1 MKVTIKNKEEN
12 KLLSRVELSGEIV
25 FDAVTPSNVDLIK
38 TLANDLKVKE
48 ELIVI
53 KNIYTKF
60 SEKRATFSAVT
71 YKTTEAKN
79 KYEMST
85 KHLRKAEAE
94 LTKKRAEEEASRKE
108 AEEKKKAEEKA
119 VEEKAEAP
127 VSEEKAV
134 EEKVEA
140 PVSEEKAVEEKVEAP
155 ASE

>member
-38 TLANDLKVKE
+38 TLAKDLKVKE

-60 SEKRATFSAVT
+60 SEKRAIFSAVT

-85 KHLRKAEAE
+85 KHLRKVESE
-94 LTKKRAEEEASRKE
+94 LTKKRAEEEASKKE
-108 AEEKKKAEEKA
+108 EEKKKAEEKA